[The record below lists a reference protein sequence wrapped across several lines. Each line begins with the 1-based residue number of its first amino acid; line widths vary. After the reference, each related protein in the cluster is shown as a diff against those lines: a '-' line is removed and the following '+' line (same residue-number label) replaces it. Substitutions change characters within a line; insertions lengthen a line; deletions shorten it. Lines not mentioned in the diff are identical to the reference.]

1 MSRPCVAYEY
11 LSCAVNRTSH
21 AAEWVPAAGDA
32 DAADVLFFAVHKSI
46 AAWERPGKSE
56 GAKHLFPSAL
66 DAPIH
71 VMKAL
76 WRGGACDALVSGT
89 DDGGIEAW
97 RVCGASL
104 ERIAHVERAHAAAV
118 TALGVLRG
126 RNLFVSGGADSQLR
140 VWRLGDALE
149 CVQTID
155 LGRAYPLDMA
165 MLELPGAPDVFLLI
179 VGSTARQIRFFVSEQ
194 GSPFAAS
201 LQLDGHEDWVRCLD
215 VVVAGHDQVHL
226 ASGSQDGNIRLWKI
240 MRDVQAPVQTAR
252 DAFDAQADALL
263 DADGIHTKKN
273 KIALQTTDP
282 WFVALDALLIG
293 HDTWVTGVS
302 WHPALGGA
310 QPAVL
315 LSGSADNSMIVW
327 APRERDASGLPLL
340 TDERLASALWLPLQR
355 LGDVGTLSGGF
366 HGALWRPAS
375 ADASTG
381 ILTYDRHG
389 ALHLW
394 LDDGGR
400 WQPTWTVSGHAGP
413 ASGIAWEPEGDYFL
427 SVGADRTARLHAE
440 AHGWHEIAR
449 PQTHGYD
456 LVKAAWIN
464 RLEFA
469 SAADEKIVRIFHASR
484 HFVERALALGT
495 VHASVQ
501 RTTVMGVHVER
512 GRWAEGAQLRTAV
525 SATAAG
531 CSDSLAILVF
541 ADELADTP
549 AAAPAALLPDIER
562 FLQAV
567 YTYAWAAAVARDDLL
582 MDISVYL
589 LPGAPDSPSAATA
602 VDMWAGDRSPRVT
615 TAVAMD
621 DTAAVLTR
629 LSLQRLVHAQRDAA
643 APLPAPTN
651 AAPAAAAVAA
661 LGGTFDHLHIGHKLL
676 LTSAALAATRRLIV
690 GVTDSALL
698 TRKKHAAYVEPLEQ
712 RMAAVR
718 QFLRTLRAP
727 FGELML
733 DVVPISDVAGPA
745 GTDPEISLLVLTEE
759 TAAGASAI
767 ADIRRANALRPLAAY
782 TVSLVE
788 DDSATSKVGSTAIRG
803 WLEARG
809 ACAPILDYQL
819 ADALATLPAGASVPA
834 LGLSNRAEGAK
845 PISPPDTLPVTAEL
859 QGMLLWPEQDKL
871 YGHGYEMLSVAANP
885 RTRLVAS
892 TCKAAAPE
900 HAVVRLHDGAD
911 RWRPLEPPLG
921 GHTLSVT
928 RVAFT
933 ADAEFILTASR
944 DRSWRVFRRSG
955 DTYEQFTGE
964 RAHARI
970 VWDAAWGV
978 DPGDRLFATVSR
990 DKTAKLWRLA
1000 PSGERPHTLV
1010 ATLPLADA
1018 ATAVALGAGGELAVG
1033 LENGTVDVY
1042 RADGESWSRRLTLE
1056 RHHTAAVQALAFRPV
1071 SAWSDAMNEVPYM
1084 LLSAGSDGCVR
1095 LVSWLATVSS

>member
-11 LSCAVNRTSH
+11 LSCAVNRTPH
-21 AAEWVPAAGDA
+21 AAEWVLPAGDT
-32 DAADVLFFAVHKSI
+32 ADVLFFAVHKSI
-46 AAWERPGKSE
+46 AAWERPGKSD
-56 GAKHLFPSAL
+56 GAKHLFPSGL
-66 DAPIH
+66 NAPIH

-76 WRGGACDALVSGT
+76 RHSGTCDTLVSGT

-97 RVCGASL
+97 RVRGTSL
-104 ERIAHVERAHAAAV
+104 ERIAHVEKAHSAAV
-118 TALGVLRG
+118 TALGVLPEHS
-126 RNLFVSGGADSQLR
+126 LFVSGGADSQLH

-179 VGSTARQIRFFVSEQ
+179 IGSTTRQIRFFVSEQ
-194 GSPFAAS
+194 GGPFEPS

-215 VVVAGHDQVHL
+215 AVVAGHDQVHL

-240 MRDVQAPVQTAR
+240 MRDVHAPVQTAR

-273 KIALQTTDP
+273 KIALQTADP

-302 WHPALGGA
+302 WHPTVGGA

-340 TDERLASALWLPLQR
+340 TDEQLASALWLPLQR

-413 ASGIAWEPEGDYFL
+413 ANGIAWEPEGDYFL

-440 AHGWHEIAR
+440 PHCWHESAR

-456 LVKAAWIN
+456 LAKAAWIN

-495 VHASVQ
+495 VHANVQ
-501 RTTVMGVHVER
+501 RTTVIGVHVER

-525 SATAAG
+525 SEAAAG
-531 CSDSLAILVF
+531 CSDSLAVLVF
-541 ADELADTP
+541 AEELADTP
-549 AAAPAALLPDIER
+549 AAALLPHIER

-567 YTYAWAAAVARDDLL
+567 YTYAWAVAVARDNLL
-582 MDISVYL
+582 MDISIYL
-589 LPGAPDSPSAATA
+589 LPGAPDSPSAATG
-602 VDMWAGDRSPRVT
+602 VDMWAGNRSPRVT

-621 DTAAVLTR
+621 DTAAALTR
-629 LSLQRLVHAQRDAA
+629 LSPQRLVHAQRDSS

-651 AAPAAAAVAA
+651 EPPAAAAVAA

-676 LTSAALAATRRLIV
+676 LTSAALATTGRLTV

-698 TRKKHAAYVEPLEQ
+698 THKKYAAYVEPLEQ

-718 QFLRTLRAP
+718 QFLRSLRAP

-759 TAAGASAI
+759 TAAGAHTI
-767 ADIRRANALRPLAAY
+767 ADIRRQNALQPLAVY
-782 TVSLVE
+782 TVGLVE
-788 DDSATSKVGSTAIRG
+788 DDSAASKVGSTAIRG

-809 ACAPILDYQL
+809 GRARALDSQL

-845 PISPPDTLPVTAEL
+845 PISLPDTLPVTAEL

-892 TCKAAAPE
+892 TCKASAPE
-900 HAVVRLHDGAD
+900 HAVVRVHDGAD

-921 GHTLSVT
+921 GHALSIT

-933 ADAEFILTASR
+933 ADAQFILTASR

-955 DTYEQFTGE
+955 DTYEPFTGE

-970 VWDAAWGV
+970 VWDAAWGI

-1010 ATLPLADA
+1010 ATLSLADA

-1042 RADGESWSRRLTLE
+1042 RADGGSWTRRFTLE

-1084 LLSAGSDGCVR
+1084 LLTAGSDGCVR